1 MLKGILRLEYQYI
14 AFQGVQHDFRGV
26 ADQCT
31 GQSGP
36 RHGAQYG
43 YHGLDLAGYMGDQ
56 YVCRAFGDVQLAIA
70 ERVLLL
76 EALAAFAVAAFDGV
90 LELEGRIGC
99 REHGRG
105 VRAYHVQL
113 AFWPCRPCRCSG

>member
-1 MLKGILRLEYQYI
+1 MRASALATSEDGRASGSALGDQVFQMLKGILRLEYQYI
-14 AFQGVQHDFRGV
+14 AFQGVQHDFCGV
-26 ADQCT
+26 ADQCA

-90 LELEGRIGC
+90 LELEGRIG
-99 REHGRG
+99 
-105 VRAYHVQL
+105 
-113 AFWPCRPCRCSG
+113 